1 MERTK
6 EAIEKSDLLIWL
18 VEYDKFTQLDEKV
31 LKILREIKVK
41 DFIVVANKADNESKK
56 AESYSLA

>member
-1 MERTK
+1 VERTK